1 MLRINAS
8 LPSGRNENLFIPQS
22 SKVGDLRILAQKSF
36 GQGFLRLVTAD
47 GLVLD
52 PLESVQQAGIEGG
65 DHLTAL
71 ALQVNMATTANAFAL
86 WLSGGNR
93 VLTWGD
99 PKEGG
104 DCSQVQELRNV
115 KHVQGTDG
123 AFAAIL
129 EGGSVVTWGSPG
141 AGGDSSLVQDQLRT
155 VKQIQSTSFAFAAIL
170 EDGSLVSWG
179 DQECGGDSSAVQ
191 DRLQRVRQV
200 QATGYAFAAM
210 VG

>member
-1 MLRINAS
+1 MLRINVS

-36 GQGFLRLVTAD
+36 GQGFLRLVTTD
-47 GLVLD
+47 GLLLDPLD
-52 PLESVQQAGIEGG
+52 PLESVQQAGIEDG

-71 ALQVNMATTANAFAL
+71 ALQANMATTANAFAL

-104 DCSQVQELRNV
+104 DCSQVQDQLRHV

-141 AGGDSSLVQDQLRT
+141 AGGDSS
-155 VKQIQSTSFAFAAIL
+155 
-170 EDGSLVSWG
+170 
-179 DQECGGDSSAVQ
+179 AVQ
-191 DRLQRVRQV
+191 DLLRIL
-200 QATGYAFAAM
+200 
-210 VG
+210 